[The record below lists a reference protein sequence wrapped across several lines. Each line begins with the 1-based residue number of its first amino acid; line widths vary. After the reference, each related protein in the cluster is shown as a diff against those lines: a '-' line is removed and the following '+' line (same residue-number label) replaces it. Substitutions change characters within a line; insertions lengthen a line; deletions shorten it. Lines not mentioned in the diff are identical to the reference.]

1 MNRAILAILSASLL
15 LVLSAAACESG
26 AAHDAPDGGNPQTSA
41 RTPEGTPT
49 PSSTSEEGASPDR
62 KPATVVD
69 SALPMDVEM
78 ARFRKG
84 LENPRALE
92 TGAGSRD
99 ALVRDVVEALASQ
112 DTMAFEDLAVDRA
125 AWAWLYYPASKTAQ
139 PPYELPPG
147 LAWFQL
153 QEANRKGVLRALRRL
168 GGHELELAGYS
179 CDPKPTVEGDNRI
192 WIGCELDLGV
202 DGKDPVPV
210 RLFSSILE
218 RDGRFAVLSYQNDY

>member
-1 MNRAILAILSASLL
+1 MNRALIPVALL
-15 LVLSAAACESG
+15 LVVATAACENGS
-26 AAHDAPDGGNPQTSA
+26 AHGAPDARSSEAPTEVAHESGTSA
-41 RTPEGTPT
+41 APAERTAADDE
-49 PSSTSEEGASPDR
+49 R
-62 KPATVVD
+62 PATVVD
-69 SALPMDVEM
+69 SALPMDVAM

-84 LENPRALE
+84 LENPRTLK
-92 TGAGSRD
+92 TGVGSRD
-99 ALVRDVVEALASQ
+99 ALVRDVVDALASR

-125 AWAWLYYPASKTAQ
+125 AWAWLYYPTSKTAH

-168 GGHELELAGYS
+168 GGHELELSGYS
-179 CDPKPTVEGDNRI
+179 CAPKPTVEDDNRI
-192 WIGCELDLGV
+192 WIGCELELAI